1 MIYLILVIILAVV
14 VFGASKQK
22 SSPDKDNKESIKPLE
37 LDSYKSTILMSDNEI
52 EFFNRLIKAFPEYY
66 VFPQVAMS
74 GLVAPKTTDFKKMNS
89 IKNTYNRSRVDFVIY
104 KDKKVFAVIELD
116 DKTHKGKE
124 DKDNKRD
131 SILNQAGYKTFRFD
145 SKNKPSVEQLKNILK

>member
-1 MIYLILVIILAVV
+1 MIYLILVIILVVV

-22 SSPDKDNKESIKPLE
+22 FSPDKESIKPLE
-37 LDSYKSTILMSDNEI
+37 LDSYKPTTFMSDNEI

-74 GLVAPKTTDFKKMNS
+74 GLVAPKTNDFKKMNS
-89 IKNTYNRSRVDFVIY
+89 IKNTYNRSRVDFVLY

-124 DKDNKRD
+124 DKDTKRD
-131 SILNQAGYKTFRFD
+131 GILNQAGYKTFRFN
-145 SKNKPSVEQLKNILK
+145 SRNKPSIEQLRKLIGGV